1 MSRITINLFTQEF
14 TPAVN
19 YDPEQHSIEERRAYG
34 SHSEYD
40 EHSIEEGSAGGSHSE
55 YSEHSIEKRSAG
67 GSHSEYETI
76 AQGLCMSMTIKN
88 GQQGCTFAVRRRC
101 YRNKE
106 TCSDLCTANKL
117 VTKDQQYGRRKWR
130 AIGAVHVYMPRPHSY
145 KSTVTHPS
153 IGLKALWHNDYQNKR
168 GCGPNYCCCFVQ
180 LENVDAYWH

>member
-1 MSRITINLFTQEF
+1 MHHNYIYYWITINLFTQEF

-34 SHSEYD
+34 SHSEY
-40 EHSIEEGSAGGSHSE
+40 
-55 YSEHSIEKRSAG
+55 
-67 GSHSEYETI
+67 ETI

-101 YRNKE
+101 FYRSKE
-106 TCSDLCTANKL
+106 TCNDLCTANKL
-117 VTKDQQYGRRKWR
+117 VTKDQQYSRRKWR

-153 IGLKALWHNDYQNKR
+153 IGLKTLWHNDIQNER
-168 GCGPNYCCCFVQ
+168 RCGPNYCCCFVQ
-180 LENVDAYWH
+180 LENADAYRNWYEQNCNQNTYT